1 MKGLTK
7 KAAGFEPGGRDAF
20 RATVTR
26 ALAESTVRDRNLQ
39 GDAEG
44 YALRAGTSF
53 NEGTPSE
60 ECILSRSFLRCA
72 ILCYTLNDDN
82 RPQFAAPSSRRFSR
96 LLTAPIAN

>member
-1 MKGLTK
+1 MNGLTK
-7 KAAGFEPGGRDAF
+7 EAVGFEPGGRDAF

-53 NEGTPSE
+53 QRGDSLGGVYLEQVFPTVRDFV
-60 ECILSRSFLRCA
+60 LH
-72 ILCYTLNDDN
+72 
-82 RPQFAAPSSRRFSR
+82 FA
-96 LLTAPIAN
+96 

>member
-44 YALRAGTSF
+44 YRT
-53 NEGTPSE
+53 
-60 ECILSRSFLRCA
+60 R
-72 ILCYTLNDDN
+72 
-82 RPQFAAPSSRRFSR
+82 
-96 LLTAPIAN
+96 